1 MSQSGLNLVTP
12 TDTAN
17 LRGALAHQTSYETS
31 TRGYDT
37 VMDGRGWGGVGMKA
51 RVFILLDLCWM
62 ERNEF
67 RAVRRKNWGRL
78 VKTNHLVMGKDTGE
92 FFFVNL

>member
-17 LRGALAHQTSYETS
+17 LRGALAHQTSYEQEL
-31 TRGYDT
+31 G
-37 VMDGRGWGGVGMKA
+37 VMDGRGWGRVGMEA
-51 RVFILLDLCWM
+51 RVFILLDLCSM

-67 RAVRRKNWGRL
+67 CAVRRKN
-78 VKTNHLVMGKDTGE
+78 
-92 FFFVNL
+92 